1 MGTRLMKLPIRHV
14 LWFGL
19 VGLLAVG
26 SMLACD
32 TGTTTVTTERPAE
45 RPAPTSTPEEPP
57 TAAPTS
63 ATSPTSTLAP
73 APTSTQAPVPTQ
85 ASAPTP
91 TSIPATGPTSTSTP
105 APAQTSTLTPTSTST
120 PAPAST
126 AAPTLAPE
134 PVATSTATTSESTP
148 PPELVIS
155 VSTVRG
161 DLPPYD
167 RDDWRHWV
175 DEDGDCQNTRH
186 EVLIEES
193 QAAVTYTGARECQV
207 DAGQWFGA
215 FTATTVME
223 ASKLDVDHLVPLA
236 NAHQSG
242 GWAWTPE
249 RKEQYANNLEY
260 PGHLIAVTAGAN
272 RSKGAKSPDEWR
284 PPNESYW
291 CEYAVAWITVKQ
303 TWELT
308 ATPPEAE
315 ALEEMLGTCA
325 SPPELTVIMSDPA
338 SAAASPTPT
347 PSPEPTPS
355 PAGDAVYD
363 SCDEAEE
370 AGEQRVR
377 GSSGSGRGFPRAMVP
392 SAGDGDGDGI
402 VCER

>member
-1 MGTRLMKLPIRHV
+1 MV
-14 LWFGL
+14 WFGL

-26 SMLACD
+26 SALACD
-32 TGTTTVTTERPAE
+32 TGTATVATERPAE

-126 AAPTLAPE
+126 AASTLAPE
-134 PVATSTATTSESTP
+134 PVVKSTVTTSESTP

-161 DLPPYD
+161 DIPRYD

-175 DEDGDCQNTRH
+175 DEDGDCQNARH

-193 QAAVTYTGARECQV
+193 QAAVTYKSARECQV
-207 DAGQWFGA
+207 DAGQWYGA

-236 NAHQSG
+236 NAHHSG
-242 GWAWTPE
+242 GWAWTAE
-249 RKEQYANNLEY
+249 RKKEYANSLDD
-260 PGHLIAVTAGAN
+260 PGHLIAVTAAAN

-325 SPPELTVIMSDPA
+325 SPPKVAITVADPV
-338 SAAASPTPT
+338 SGPTSPT
-347 PSPEPTPS
+347 PSPT
-355 PAGDAVYD
+355 ADATYG
-363 SCDEAEE
+363 SCDEAAE
-370 AGEQRVR
+370 AGERRVQ
-377 GSSGSGRGFPRAMVP
+377 GSNGSGRGFPKSKVP
-392 SAGDGDGDGI
+392 DAIDGDGDGV
-402 VCER
+402 VCEK

>member
-1 MGTRLMKLPIRHV
+1 MNLPLRLV
-14 LWFGL
+14 VWFGL

-32 TGTTTVTTERPAE
+32 SGTTTTVTTERPAD

-57 TAAPTS
+57 T
-63 ATSPTSTLAP
+63 
-73 APTSTQAPVPTQ
+73 
-85 ASAPTP
+85 SAPTP
-91 TSIPATGPTSTSTP
+91 TPS
-105 APAQTSTLTPTSTST
+105 
-120 PAPAST
+120 ST

-148 PPELVIS
+148 PPELVIRVSS
-155 VSTVRG
+155 VIG
-161 DLPPYD
+161 DIPAYD
-167 RDDWRHWV
+167 RDDWRHWI
-175 DEDGDCQNTRH
+175 DEDGDCQNARH

-193 QAAVTYTGARECQV
+193 QAAVTYRNNRECQV
-207 DAGQWFGA
+207 ETGQWFGT
-215 FTATTVME
+215 FTATTVTE

-284 PPNESYW
+284 PPDGSYW

-308 ATPPEAE
+308 ATPREAE

-325 SPPELTVIMSDPA
+325 SPPRLTVRPADPP
-338 SAAASPTPT
+338 PTPA
-347 PSPEPTPS
+347 EPTSRPT
-355 PAGDAVYD
+355 AADTYADCV
-363 SCDEAEE
+363 EAEE
-370 AGEQRVR
+370 AGEQRVQ
-377 GSSGSGRGFPRAMVP
+377 GTNGTGRGFPQSIVP
-392 SAGDGDGDGI
+392 SARDGDGDGI
-402 VCER
+402 VCEK